1 MENLLNNKKSL
12 MISSLNQYN
21 VPEVSYAPF
30 VMIDDKIYV
39 YLSKAANH
47 YYNLSDNK
55 NCSVMI
61 IEDESE
67 CKTIFARQRVSF
79 ECEAKMLIDVED
91 KVFDMFDETHGASMM
106 SVLKSMDFNVFEL
119 KIIKGRLVKGFG
131 KAYDVEFNNGKYEL
145 IHVVEV
151 QHNRK

>member
-47 YYNLSDNK
+47 YYNLNDNK

-91 KVFDMFDETHGASMM
+91 KVLICLMIYM
-106 SVLKSMDFNVFEL
+106 EL
-119 KIIKGRLVKGFG
+119 L
-131 KAYDVEFNNGKYEL
+131 
-145 IHVVEV
+145 
-151 QHNRK
+151 